1 MAQVLLCFALY
12 VILALSPMLAW
23 AGRVTIED
31 VDFDGNGI
39 IDLTDF
45 VLFAR
50 AYQTEDAIYDLDGSR
65 TVDEPDF
72 EIFASFFGQ
81 KVVDGPVAPILKH
94 ELIDVPAGDFI
105 MGTNRGLVPD
115 GPEHVVYVDA
125 FRIDK
130 YEVDNVQFI
139 AFLNDRNRGTK
150 TVGRTAPWQTDEDI
164 AYQNAANRNLDA
176 EDNVLYNLDF
186 SEADIRI
193 SIDVLAGL
201 EGDDDEGSEDLGRTI
216 KDEYV
221 LKAFYLANRAV
232 TNVTWFGARAYCE
245 WRGLRLP
252 TEAEWEKAA
261 RGTDGRP
268 YPWGTATPT
277 PEHANIGDLVGRT
290 VDVGSYPKGV
300 SPYGTHDMSGNA
312 WEWCKD
318 WFSPIYY
325 EDSPRENPK
334 GPETGLNRVLRG
346 GSWRFRDLADTTTR
360 WFDAPF
366 LTDDKVGFR
375 CASDF

>member
-72 EIFASFFGQ
+72 EIFVSFFGQ
-81 KVVDGPVAPILKH
+81 KVVDGPVVPILEN
-94 ELIDVPAGDFI
+94 ELVNVPAGDFI
-105 MGTNRGLVPD
+105 MGTNLGLVPD
-115 GPEHVVYVDA
+115 GPEHVVYLDV
-125 FRIDK
+125 FRIDR
-130 YEVDNVQFI
+130 YEVNNAQFL

-164 AYQNAANRNLDA
+164 AYQNAVNRNLDSA
-176 EDNVLYNLDF
+176 DNVLYNLG
-186 SEADIRI
+186 SGRADIRI
-193 SIDVLAGL
+193 SIDVQAGL
-201 EGDDDEGSEDLGRTI
+201 EGDDDEGLGRTI

-245 WRGLRLP
+245 WRGMRLP

-268 YPWGTATPT
+268 YPWGTETPS
-277 PEHANIGDLVGRT
+277 PEHSNIDDFIGRT
-290 VDVGSYPKGV
+290 VDIGSYPKGV
-300 SPYGTHDMSGNA
+300 SPYGAHDMSGNA
-312 WEWCKD
+312 WEWCDD
-318 WFSPIYY
+318 WFDPFYY
-325 EDSPRENPK
+325 RDSPRENPK
-334 GPETGLNRVLRG
+334 GGETGANRVLRG
-346 GSWRFRDLADTTTR
+346 GSWAFRDLADTTTR
-360 WFDAPF
+360 WFAAPF